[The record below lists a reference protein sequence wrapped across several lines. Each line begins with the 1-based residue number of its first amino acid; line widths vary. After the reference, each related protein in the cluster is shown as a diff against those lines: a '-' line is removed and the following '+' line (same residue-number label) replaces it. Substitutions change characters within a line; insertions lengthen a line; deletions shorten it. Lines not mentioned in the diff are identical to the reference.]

1 MVEGPSPVAVGLDEL
16 DDGMLGGGPG
26 SEACPAAHFVLHR
39 GEERLG
45 HGVVVQS
52 PVRLH
57 DRRTSL
63 VRAPTRERPVVYWE
77 LLSLQ
82 NMAFPAT
89 YLRDFADSSAATAMS
104 SVMRSESNRQPP
116 CACTG
121 RPRRLGRASPP
132 QYEGMLSRRPACR
145 WKRGS

>member
-1 MVEGPSPVAVGLDEL
+1 MSSMTACLAAALVAKLALQHISFFTVAKND
-16 DDGMLGGGPG
+16 
-26 SEACPAAHFVLHR
+26 SATVL
-39 GEERLG
+39 
-45 HGVVVQS
+45 S
-52 PVRLH
+52 CS
-57 DRRTSL
+57 RRCGCTTGA
-63 VRAPTRERPVVYWE
+63 RRWCAPTRERPVVYWE

-104 SVMRSESNRQPP
+104 AVMRSESNRQPP